1 MPSDFYQCHC
11 DIKTEVKDSRV
22 VGGDGPPYIRRRR
35 KCPKCEVR
43 FTTIEVIADAAK
55 GYRSRVPY
63 DSESAR
69 QDRKLWNQKMIS
81 KLVKLIAELSEEE

>member
-11 DIKTEVKDSRV
+11 DERSDVIDSRA

-35 KCPKCEVR
+35 ECPKCGVR
-43 FTTIEVIADAAK
+43 FTTVEVIAAAGR

-69 QDRKLWNQKMIS
+69 QDRKLWKQNMVS
-81 KLVKLIAELSEEE
+81 KLGKLIAEISNEE